1 MTLVHGFESFG
12 VDSLNVRGASPDSI
26 VRAKSYPGLIHG
38 SNVVELGN
46 IVSVQVS
53 PTSDWVGRTVVSV
66 ALDPRDSP
74 VEFTMLHL
82 IAPRFRLESSSF
94 QSPVIVVSTH
104 VDRLRVGG
112 ERSWI
117 VSDGYAETVYVT

>member
-1 MTLVHGFESFG
+1 M
-12 VDSLNVRGASPDSI
+12 
-26 VRAKSYPGLIHG
+26 
-38 SNVVELGN
+38 
-46 IVSVQVS
+46 
-53 PTSDWVGRTVVSV
+53 VSV

-117 VSDGYAETVYVT
+117 VSDGYVETRICDLIVDRTQSASILVAVAVNVTSSECCIPRQYH